1 MEEDTCEY
9 CGRIFATSKGLSN
22 HLRGD
27 SPCRRGVVGDGCCDD
42 GGRWS
47 CDNCGRCFES
57 YMGRT
62 QHYNASS
69 QCAPWNRRGALTSP
83 AGRMTH
89 TPRSAPVDD
98 DFTMDDDDDGPLD
111 VESNTSSSDT
121 DGEDLTRYVE
131 ALCEAGTYDAN
142 FVSCH
147 LNRARHEGMTEQ
159 VLESCKF
166 LRATET
172 GEGCSRR
179 QVEAL
184 LAHAHSLGGRG
195 DLLPKGYKKL
205 WDCVE
210 KVCLWCPSVCM
221 VMVGVCVLCVCGCV
235 WRMCGATTPSF
246 PMRRRACYMWCCTN
260 CFIGISLRRQML
272 VSHARVLPA
281 LDDAI
286 KCLQTTHNTRHCYS
300 MYVLPNL
307 MLHLKN

>member
-27 SPCRRGVVGDGCCDD
+27 SPCRRGVVGDGGVDD

-47 CDNCGRCFES
+47 CDKCGRCFES

-205 WDCVE
+205 WNCVE

-221 VMVGVCVLCVCGCV
+221 VIALN
-235 WRMCGATTPSF
+235 TKYTPSDCNSIKYHW
-246 PMRRRACYMWCCTN
+246 PYHWSDTRRELGCSAAEKSLERKLGEVQKRNFKYTN
-260 CFIGISLRRQML
+260 GRNDVEVRR
-272 VSHARVLPA
+272 
-281 LDDAI
+281 
-286 KCLQTTHNTRHCYS
+286 
-300 MYVLPNL
+300 
-307 MLHLKN
+307 

>member
-1 MEEDTCEY
+1 
-9 CGRIFATSKGLSN
+9 
-22 HLRGD
+22 
-27 SPCRRGVVGDGCCDD
+27 
-42 GGRWS
+42 
-47 CDNCGRCFES
+47 
-57 YMGRT
+57 
-62 QHYNASS
+62 
-69 QCAPWNRRGALTSP
+69 
-83 AGRMTH
+83 MTH

-205 WDCVE
+205 WNCVE

-221 VMVGVCVLCVCGCV
+221 VMGGVCVLCVCGCV
-235 WRMCGATTPSF
+235 WRKLFYGHFIAASNAGEPCSCLTSLG
-246 PMRRRACYMWCCTN
+246 RRD
-260 CFIGISLRRQML
+260 QML
-272 VSHARVLPA
+272 TNNAQHQA
-281 LDDAI
+281 LLLNV
-286 KCLQTTHNTRHCYS
+286 CTT
-300 MYVLPNL
+300 
-307 MLHLKN
+307 